1 MIIFGL
7 VFIILS
13 CTIGSSI
20 ILAPIMFIGMVIFS
34 AFEELSKNK
43 K

>member
-13 CTIGSSI
+13 CTIGASI
-20 ILAPIMFIGMVIFS
+20 ALVPFMFIGMVIFS
-34 AFEELSKNK
+34 AFEELSKK
-43 K
+43 

>member
-1 MIIFGL
+1 MFILGF
-7 VFIILS
+7 VFIVMSCIL
-13 CTIGSSI
+13 GASI

-34 AFEELSKNK
+34 AFEELGK